1 MATLTLRVTGLSE
14 ETLRK
19 IDEQAKRNGRD
30 RNGFLR
36 DLIEGAV
43 TANRQ
48 DDAPSILDLFAP
60 VQEEFRQSG
69 MTEADLDVLI
79 EEARNQV
86 HRNPGITRIG

>member
-1 MATLTLRVTGLSE
+1 MATLTLQVTGLSE

-43 TANRQ
+43 TPNSQ
-48 DDAPSILDLFAP
+48 VEAPNILELFAP
-60 VQEEFRQSG
+60 VQEEFKQSG
-69 MTEADLDVLI
+69 MSEADLDVLI

-86 HRNPGITRIG
+86 HQDSSVTHFG

>member
-1 MATLTLRVTGLSE
+1 MATLTLQVTGLSE

-43 TANRQ
+43 TPNSQ
-48 DDAPSILDLFAP
+48 VEAPNILELFAP
-60 VQEEFRQSG
+60 VQEEFKQSG
-69 MTEADLDVLI
+69 MSEADLDVLI

-86 HRNPGITRIG
+86 HRDSSVTHFG